1 METGCGES
9 RRRVEGGG
17 VDRGTEG
24 GAELAKPESRPEIQK
39 TGSGREGWGLQG
51 ALGGTWRGGT

>member
-1 METGCGES
+1 METGCGAS
-9 RRRVEGGG
+9 RRRVSG
-17 VDRGTEG
+17 EG
-24 GAELAKPESRPEIQK
+24 GAELAKPEGRPEIQK